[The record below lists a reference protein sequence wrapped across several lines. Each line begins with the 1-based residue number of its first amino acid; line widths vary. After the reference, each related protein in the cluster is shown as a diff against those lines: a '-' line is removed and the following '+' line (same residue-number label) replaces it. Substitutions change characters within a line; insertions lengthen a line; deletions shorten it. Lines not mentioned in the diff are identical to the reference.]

1 MEKSGPARLHVA
13 VTAAAS
19 LAAAAMAC
27 IPAGAQVASQLS
39 KPLSREPAT
48 ANASTSTR
56 GAAASSLS
64 ALRPATATL
73 AVKQVETKPGEFPPA
88 AANQVK
94 VAFECRIA
102 ATPAQ
107 TDYSK
112 FPRFSCALDQKRTA
126 EMSQLALY
134 RVDYFP
140 SADGVTAKVTVVA
153 DRSAQNP
160 KPGRI
165 RAAFQLMLEK
175 SAGSG
180 EPVYKDYIF
189 ADGVIAP

>member
-13 VTAAAS
+13 VTAVAS

-64 ALRPATATL
+64 ALRQATATL

-165 RAAFQLMLEK
+165 RAA
-175 SAGSG
+175 
-180 EPVYKDYIF
+180 
-189 ADGVIAP
+189 